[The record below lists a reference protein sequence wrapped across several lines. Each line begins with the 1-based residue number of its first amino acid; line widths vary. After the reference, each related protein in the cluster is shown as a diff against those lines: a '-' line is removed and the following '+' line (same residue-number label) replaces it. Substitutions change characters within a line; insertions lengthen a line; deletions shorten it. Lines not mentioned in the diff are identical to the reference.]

1 MRNQQLIF
9 LLKSVAIA
17 GNGVFILWILYNG
30 FSEGFKGSLSE
41 ITPFFILAG
50 IFIVNTILLL
60 HASSK
65 KEATAIPDMQAVKRG
80 LSILF
85 WIAIT
90 SNILFMLLMTYKRI
104 SESFKG
110 SIYQQLSYIGLM
122 VLLLVTVFLLFH
134 ARRRQRIIN

>member
-17 GNGVFILWILYNG
+17 ANGVFILWILYNG
-30 FSEGFKGSLSE
+30 FSDGFKGSLSE
-41 ITPFFILAG
+41 IAPFIILAG

-60 HASSK
+60 HASNK
-65 KEATAIPDMQAVKRG
+65 KEVTSITDMQEEKRG

-90 SNILFMLLMTYKRI
+90 SNILFMLLITYKRI

-110 SIYQQLSYIGLM
+110 SI
-122 VLLLVTVFLLFH
+122 
-134 ARRRQRIIN
+134 